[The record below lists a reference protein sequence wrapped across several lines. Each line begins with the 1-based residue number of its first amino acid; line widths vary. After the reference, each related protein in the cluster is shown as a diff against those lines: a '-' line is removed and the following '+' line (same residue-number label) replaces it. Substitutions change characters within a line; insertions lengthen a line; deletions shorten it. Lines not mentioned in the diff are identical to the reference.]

1 MTKPSEPVPW
11 GPDQMETSG
20 QDVTICFSGAEG
32 GKHCVSPMAT
42 WHPGA
47 ADLAGMDP
55 PSFLH
60 SVALEQVLWCLD
72 FPTAASWF
80 ASYTSFSDDKENELY
95 KTQRVSLPFP

>member
-1 MTKPSEPVPW
+1 MTKASESVAW

-32 GKHCVSPMAT
+32 GKHCVSLMAT

-47 ADLAGMDP
+47 ADLAGMGP
-55 PSFLH
+55 LSFLH

-72 FPTAASWF
+72 FPTTAS
-80 ASYTSFSDDKENELY
+80 
-95 KTQRVSLPFP
+95 